1 MITVKFVGGAKKSF
15 QTDQLRLET
24 SEISIESLLLELEN
38 LQPGNGPKLDFA
50 NSLIAINGVDSSA
63 IDGKKS
69 IIKNNDIVSIIPVIH
84 GGSSAKR
91 LAFES
96 QKKSVQVMEIK
107 GSKKI
112 GVKFIDELREKYP
125 KLRIQAISSSFI
137 LNNYHLRQIV
147 SLSMNSEKNEIL
159 LSKKLETDLLMRFAI
174 TKQISDAIKTA
185 GIKPNKN
192 FILISIG
199 SKAMQS
205 SLCAHLS
212 ENLAVPLFSKDN
224 QSFIKNFFK
233 INQKHIDSV
242 NSKTPLEDILIEK
255 ASVLL

>member
-15 QTDQLRLET
+15 QKDQLELDK

-38 LQPGNGPKLDFA
+38 LQPENSPKLDSE

-84 GGSSAKR
+84 GGSSKK
-91 LAFES
+91 LVFES
-96 QKKSVQVMEIK
+96 QKKSVQVLEIK
-107 GSKKI
+107 ASKKI
-112 GVKFIDELREKYP
+112 DIKFIDELRNKYP
-125 KLRIQAISSSFI
+125 KLKIQAISTNFI
-137 LNNYHLRQIV
+137 LNNYHLKRIV
-147 SLSMNSEKNEIL
+147 SLSMISEKNDVL

-185 GIKPNKN
+185 GIKSNKN

-199 SKAMQS
+199 NKTMLN
-205 SLCAHLS
+205 SLYSDLS
-212 ENLAVPLFSKDN
+212 ENLVPLFSKNN
-224 QSFIKNFFK
+224 QSFIKKYFK
-233 INQKHIDSV
+233 INQIYINSV
-242 NSKTPLEDILIEK
+242 NSKNPLEDILIEK

>member
-15 QTDQLRLET
+15 QTDQLELEK

-38 LQPGNGPKLDFA
+38 LQPENSPKLDSE

-84 GGSSAKR
+84 GGSSNK
-91 LAFES
+91 LIFES
-96 QKKSVQVMEIK
+96 QKKLVQALEIK

-112 GVKFIDELREKYP
+112 DIKFIDELRKKYP
-125 KLRIQAISSSFI
+125 KLKIQAISSSFI
-137 LNNYHLRQIV
+137 LNNYHLKRIV
-147 SLSMNSEKNEIL
+147 SLSMNSEKNNVL

-185 GIKPNKN
+185 GLKSNKN

-199 SKAMQS
+199 NKTMLN
-205 SLCAHLS
+205 SLYADLS
-212 ENLAVPLFSKDN
+212 ENLIPLFSKNN
-224 QSFIKNFFK
+224 QSFIKKYFK
-233 INQKHIDSV
+233 INQKYVNSV

-255 ASVLL
+255 AAVLL

>member
-15 QTDQLRLET
+15 QTDQLELDK

-38 LQPGNGPKLDFA
+38 LKPESSPKLDSE

-69 IIKNNDIVSIIPVIH
+69 IIKNNDVVSIIPVIH
-84 GGSSAKR
+84 GGSSKK
-91 LAFES
+91 LVFES
-96 QKKSVQVMEIK
+96 QKKSVQVLEIK

-112 GVKFIDELREKYP
+112 DIKFIDELRKKYP
-125 KLRIQAISSSFI
+125 KLKIQAISSSFI
-137 LNNYHLRQIV
+137 LNDYHLKRIV
-147 SLSMNSEKNEIL
+147 SLSMNSEKNDVL
-159 LSKKLETDLLMRFAI
+159 LAKKFETDLLMRFAI

-185 GIKPNKN
+185 GMKPNKN

-199 SKAMQS
+199 NKAMLD
-205 SLCAHLS
+205 SLCDDLS
-212 ENLAVPLFSKDN
+212 EILTSLFSKNN
-224 QSFIKNFFK
+224 QSFIKKHFK
-233 INQKHIDSV
+233 INPGYMDSV

>member
-15 QTDQLRLET
+15 QKDQLELDK

-38 LQPGNGPKLDFA
+38 LQPENSPKLDSE

-84 GGSSAKR
+84 GGSPKK
-91 LAFES
+91 LVFES
-96 QKKSVQVMEIK
+96 QKKLVQVLEIK

-112 GVKFIDELREKYP
+112 DIKFIDELRKKYP
-125 KLRIQAISSSFI
+125 KLKIQAISSNFI
-137 LNNYHLRQIV
+137 LNNYHLKRIV
-147 SLSMNSEKNEIL
+147 SLSMNSEKNDVL

-199 SKAMQS
+199 NKTMLN
-205 SLCAHLS
+205 SLYSDLS
-212 ENLAVPLFSKDN
+212 ENLVPLFSNNN
-224 QSFIKNFFK
+224 QSFIKKYFK
-233 INQKHIDSV
+233 INQKHINSV

>member
-15 QTDQLRLET
+15 QKDQLELDK

-38 LQPGNGPKLDFA
+38 LQPENSPKLDSE

-84 GGSSAKR
+84 GGSSKK
-91 LAFES
+91 LVFES
-96 QKKSVQVMEIK
+96 QKKSVQVLEIK

-112 GVKFIDELREKYP
+112 DIKFIDELRNKYP
-125 KLRIQAISSSFI
+125 KLKIQAISSSFI
-137 LNNYHLRQIV
+137 LNNYHLKRIV
-147 SLSMNSEKNEIL
+147 SLSMISEKNDVL

-185 GIKPNKN
+185 GIKSNKN

-199 SKAMQS
+199 NKTMLN
-205 SLCAHLS
+205 SLYSDLS
-212 ENLAVPLFSKDN
+212 ANLVPLFSKNN
-224 QSFIKNFFK
+224 QSFIKKYFK
-233 INQKHIDSV
+233 INQRYINSV
-242 NSKTPLEDILIEK
+242 NSKNPLEDILIEK